1 MGAHRRRQHLR
12 RKGHEVGV
20 DRASKNNWKLDQTRN
35 LIEQGRVRLQGE
47 LLGGSGR
54 FEALPYRLSAAILIE
69 DDMSLAEALE
79 IVRCAGHADLAC
91 RQKAVSEC
99 RSTDWHV

>member
-20 DRASKNNWKLDQTRN
+20 DRASKNNRKLDQTRN

-47 LLGGSGR
+47 PLGGSGR
-54 FEALPYRLSAAILIE
+54 LEAIPNRLSAEILIE
-69 DDMSLAEALE
+69 NDMSLAEAIE
-79 IVRCAGHADLAC
+79 IVRSAGGAELAH
-91 RQKAVSEC
+91 RQETLTEC
-99 RSTDWHV
+99 RSSGP